1 MTRSDYADS
10 TYAIGNKKAP
20 EEKNMGVEVMF
31 ILALLPAAGFGIYQ
45 FGIPALLLIAAT
57 VAGSVAA
64 DALYHIICVSRR
76 KTDKELS
83 GEHGFK
89 ADAEKTESSRQLYD
103 MAGKT
108 DVEKGDFSALLTGLL
123 LALTM
128 PAGAPWWIGLLGGI
142 FAALVIKIGFGDVGG
157 VFLHPAMG
165 ARCFLL
171 ITFKSIMT
179 NFECDAY
186 TGATPL
192 VLMQEETTPDIL
204 SLFTGNAGGTIGEA
218 SVTAVLIGACFLLI
232 TGVIDLKISGS
243 YLVSFTVVLWLF
255 GGHGF
260 DIVYIAAQLAGGGLL
275 FAAFFIATESRT
287 KPITKKGQ
295 YLYGIFLGLL
305 TAAFR
310 VFGLMAEGISYVII
324 LGNLLIWIRRKQ
336 VENQKFLK

>member
-1 MTRSDYADS
+1 MAQSDYADS
-10 TYAIGNKKAP
+10 IYAIGNKKTP
-20 EEKNMGVEVMF
+20 EEKSMEAEVMV

-45 FGIPALLLIAAT
+45 FGIPVLLLIVAT
-57 VAGSVAA
+57 VAGSLTA
-64 DALYHIICVSRR
+64 DVLYHIICVSGR
-76 KTDKELS
+76 KTGKELS
-83 GEHGFK
+83 SKHSFG
-89 ADAEKTESSRQLYD
+89 ADAEKAESPRQLYD
-103 MAGKT
+103 MAEKT
-108 DVEKGDFSALLTGLL
+108 DAEKGDFSALLTGLL
-123 LALTM
+123 LALAL

-142 FAALVIKIGFGDVGG
+142 FAALVIKIGFGDMGG

-243 YLVSFTVVLWLF
+243 YLVSFTAFLWLF

-275 FAAFFIATESRT
+275 FAVFFIATESKT
-287 KPITKKGQ
+287 KPVTKRGQ
-295 YLYGIFLGLL
+295 YLYGIFLGIL

-310 VFGLMAEGISYVII
+310 IFGPSAEGISYVII
-324 LGNLLIWIRRKQ
+324 LGNLLIWMQRNIRFRKTA
-336 VENQKFLK
+336 V